1 MLLFLYNLLLP
12 FFLVVSFPFYLR
24 RMIRRGGYA
33 RNFFQRFGFFSHR
46 IKAELS
52 KGGWTWIRA
61 VSVGEVL
68 TTKRST
74 MRKARIA
81 LARRL
86 AIIMH
91 AMLRHGTEFK
101 LA

>member
-12 FFLVVSFPFYLR
+12 LLLLISLPFYLR

-46 IKAELS
+46 LRSELGQGEWS
-52 KGGWTWIRA
+52 WIRA

-68 TTKRST
+68 VAIRLIEEIRRQPRFSWR
-74 MRKARIA
+74 MRGFRPGQK
-81 LARRL
+81 L
-86 AIIMH
+86 
-91 AMLRHGTEFK
+91 GTGGFNG
-101 LA
+101 